1 VVTFWAWPE
10 AMTIPFD
17 IVGFDL
23 DGTLLDTS
31 RDLGVALNHALSTIG
46 RPEVPYDQVQG
57 LIGGGSG
64 LMLRRALALT
74 GGDEGIDFEALR
86 QVLVGFYGQNIADHT
101 ALFPGG
107 AEMMDELASMGV
119 KLAIVTNKPHGLA
132 VKLFDE
138 LGLSPRF
145 ASIIGGGT
153 YPLKPDPAALHA
165 MVDQCGGGRAAF
177 VGDTTFDTR
186 AAQAA
191 AMPCVAVSFGF
202 VDAPVHAL
210 GADAV
215 IDHFDELVPTLRRL

>member
-1 VVTFWAWPE
+1 
-10 AMTIPFD
+10 MTIPFD

-23 DGTLLDTS
+23 DGTLLDTAG
-31 RDLGVALNHALSTIG
+31 DLGVALNHALGTIS
-46 RPEVPYDQVQG
+46 RSPVPQAEVRS
-57 LIGGGSG
+57 LIGGGSA

-74 GGDEGIDFEALR
+74 GGDEGIDFDGLR
-86 QVLVGFYGQNIADHT
+86 QVLIAHYADNIAHHT

-107 AEMMDELASMGV
+107 AEMMDELAAAGV
-119 KLAIVTNKPHGLA
+119 KLAVVTNKPHALA

-145 ASIIGGGT
+145 ASVIGGGT
-153 YPLKPDPAALHA
+153 WPLKPAPDALHA
-165 MVDQCGGGRAAF
+165 MVAECGGGRAAF

-186 AAQAA
+186 AARAA

-202 VDAPVHAL
+202 VDVPLDEL

-215 IDHFDELVPTLRRL
+215 IDHFDELIPALARL

>member
-1 VVTFWAWPE
+1 
-10 AMTIPFD
+10 MTIPFD

-31 RDLGVALNHALSTIG
+31 RDLGVALNHALTTIG
-46 RPEVPYDQVQG
+46 RPEVPYDQVRN

-86 QVLVGFYGQNIADHT
+86 QVLVRFYGENIAHHT

-107 AEMMDELASMGV
+107 EAMLDDLAAAGV
-119 KLAIVTNKPHGLA
+119 KVAVVTNKPHALA
-132 VKLFDE
+132 IRLFDE

-145 ASIIGGGT
+145 ASVIGGGT
-153 YPLKPDPAALHA
+153 FPLKPEPDALHA
-165 MVDQCGGGRAAF
+165 MVEQCGGGRAAF
-177 VGDTTFDTR
+177 VGDTTFDTGAAR
-186 AAQAA
+186 AAG
-191 AMPCVAVSFGF
+191 MPCVAVSFGF
-202 VDAPVHAL
+202 VDAPLDEL

-215 IDHFDELVPTLRRL
+215 IDHFDQLVPALCSL